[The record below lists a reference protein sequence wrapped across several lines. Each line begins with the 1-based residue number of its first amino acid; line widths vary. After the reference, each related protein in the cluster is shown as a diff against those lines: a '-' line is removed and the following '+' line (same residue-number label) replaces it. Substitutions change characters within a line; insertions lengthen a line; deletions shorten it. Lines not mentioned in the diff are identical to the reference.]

1 MNKGIM
7 NSRNK
12 KKSRG
17 LRVMKRK
24 KYEFIR
30 SFTKNP
36 MKFKKIS
43 IFQNY
48 FMNNSFY
55 NFNILINKD
64 YGAVYDF

>member
-1 MNKGIM
+1 
-7 NSRNK
+7 
-12 KKSRG
+12 
-17 LRVMKRK
+17 
-24 KYEFIR
+24 
-30 SFTKNP
+30 